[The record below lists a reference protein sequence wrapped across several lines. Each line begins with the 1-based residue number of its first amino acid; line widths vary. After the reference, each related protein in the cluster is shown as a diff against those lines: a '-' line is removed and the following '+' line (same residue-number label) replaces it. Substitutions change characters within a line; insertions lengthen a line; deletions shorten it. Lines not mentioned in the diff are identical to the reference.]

1 MKLYEIPKEMQLIED
16 KYLEAIDENGEI
28 IPDKFEEVE
37 KLEEDLKDI
46 LINKT
51 ASIIKYTQNIESDL
65 DAISSEINRL
75 KTIQSKR
82 NKQLAWLKGY
92 ILKIMIELDCKKIE
106 TPLGNIST
114 RKSKSVVINE
124 NIIPRDERYWK
135 EKIEDSFDKKAIK
148 KLIESGESIAG
159 AMIQENI
166 SVNIK

>member
-75 KTIQSKR
+75 KTIQLKR

-92 ILKIMIELDCKKIE
+92 VLKIMIELDCKKIE

>member
-28 IPDKFEEVE
+28 IADKFEEVE
-37 KLEEDLKDI
+37 KLEEEIKNI
-46 LINKT
+46 LINKS
-51 ASIIKYTQNIESDL
+51 ASIIKYIMNIESDL

-75 KTIQSKR
+75 KAMQTRR

-92 ILKIMIELDCKKIE
+92 ILKTMIELDCKKIE

-148 KLIESGESIAG
+148 KLIESGEVIAG
-159 AMIQENI
+159 AMIQENM